1 MVLERISRDEMLM
14 EMAFVVA
21 KRGTCSR
28 AQVGC
33 VISRDGRIIVTGYN
47 GAPAGIPHCEHDSYV
62 EGSGEPIPD
71 WLWLFLGD
79 VTNSYQPSE
88 GDIYSYEGS
97 TKTITVTHPGRT
109 VGCQVVEHAERNAI
123 AFAARWGTA
132 LEGAEIHCTHAP
144 CLACAKSILNAG
156 IKRLTFTIPYRLT
169 EGVEL
174 LQQAKLEIVDLSLQ
188 K

>member
-21 KRGTCSR
+21 KRATCSR
-28 AQVGC
+28 AHVGC

-47 GAPAGIPHCEHDSYV
+47 GAPAGVPHCDHTEEDEFLAKPPRIILGSSY
-62 EGSGEPIPD
+62 GPD
-71 WLWLFLGD
+71 DLEQWAR
-79 VTNSYQPSE
+79 E
-88 GDIYSYEGS
+88 AKI
-97 TKTITVTHPGRT
+97 PGRIMVVDT
-109 VGCQVVEHAERNAI
+109 SIGMTFKASGCEVVEHAERNAI

-156 IKRLTFTIPYRLT
+156 IKRLTFQIPYRLT